1 MWKIYLKRPTIT
13 FTLLVIRIALFAQ
26 DPHLTVTPVI
36 TGLGTPIQVTN
47 AGDGSNRIFVVMQ
60 GATNT
65 GSIFVYNS
73 SYVKLDTFLTVTGIT
88 GMSSGSERGL
98 LSMAFHPQYANAT
111 SPFHGMFYVY
121 YTNATGDLEIA
132 RYQVSS
138 NPDSADENSKA
149 IVLTIPHPVNANH
162 NGGTI
167 RFGPDGYLYL
177 ATGDGGSGGD
187 PPNNAQNPNVLL
199 GKLLRLDVN
208 SNPSP
213 PYYSSPSTN
222 PYFGVTTPDTL
233 DQIYAFG
240 LRNPFRYSFDRLN
253 GNLWIGDVGQG
264 SREEINFSPSNST
277 AGVNYGWRC
286 YEGNL
291 AFNTSGCGP
300 IGNYQFPIFTYPNPG
315 GAAVTGGVVYRGTLP
330 VNAPLQGFYLAT
342 DYYSGT
348 FYKIRP
354 DGAGGWTVYPQ
365 TGLLS
370 GVPSIGETESGE
382 ILLVSQFSGGRV
394 MSLAVDAVL
403 PVRLTDFTARLVNG
417 NTQLNWRTSFE
428 ENLSRF
434 EIEHSKDGVTFNLVG
449 VVNATNNPGGAAYS
463 FIHTP
468 LTIGKQFYRL
478 KTINLDNSSDLS
490 RIASVET
497 GGKNG
502 DFVRPSIITTGVINV
517 FVDNSYNTLELVSMK
532 GEILVKQDINGRT
545 GRVDIP
551 VGAMPA
557 GTYIVQLRS
566 RETTAQQKVIIR

>member
-1 MWKIYLKRPTIT
+1 MWKFYAKRPTIT
-13 FTLLVIRIALFAQ
+13 SVFLFFISIALFAQ
-26 DPHLTVTPVI
+26 DPHLTVTPVL
-36 TGLGTPIQVTN
+36 TGLGTPVQVTN

-60 GATNT
+60 GASTSA
-65 GSIFVYNS
+65 SIFVYNS
-73 SYVKLDTFLTVTGIT
+73 SFVKLDTFLTVTGIST
-88 GMSSGSERGL
+88 GGERGL
-98 LSMAFHPQYANAT
+98 LSMAFHPQYGNIS
-111 SPFHGMFYVY
+111 SPFHGLFYVY
-121 YTNATGDLEIA
+121 YTNAAGDLEIS
-132 RYQVSS
+132 RYQVSN
-138 NPDSADENSKA
+138 NPDSADENTRA

-199 GKLLRLDVN
+199 GKMLRLDVN
-208 SNPSP
+208 SSSSP
-213 PYYSSPSTN
+213 PYYSSPASN

-264 SREEINFSPSNST
+264 TREEIDFRPADST

-291 AFNTSGCGP
+291 PYSPGGCGP
-300 IGNYQFPIFTYPNPG
+300 IESYQFPIFDYPNPG

-330 VNAPLQGFYLAT
+330 VNAPLAGFYVAT

-354 DGAGGWTVYPQ
+354 DGAGGWTVYSQ
-365 TGLLS
+365 AGLLT

-394 MSLAVDAVL
+394 MSVTVDAVL
-403 PVRLTDFTARLVNG
+403 PARMTEFTARLVNG
-417 NTQLNWRTSFE
+417 NTQLTWRTSFE

-434 EIEHSKDGVTFNLVG
+434 EIEHSKDGVIFNTIG
-449 VVNATNNPGGAAYS
+449 VVNATNNPNGAVYS
-463 FIHTP
+463 FTHT
-468 LTIGKQFYRL
+468 LVNSGKQFYRL
-478 KTINLDNSSDLS
+478 KMINLDNSSELS
-490 RIASVET
+490 GIASVET
-497 GGKNG
+497 GGKDRN
-502 DFVRPSIITTGVINV
+502 FVRPSIITSGVINV
-517 FVDNSYNTLELVSMK
+517 FLDDSYNTVEVVSMK
-532 GEILVKQDINGRT
+532 GEILAKQNINGRT

-551 VGAMPA
+551 VGAIPA
-557 GTYIVQLRS
+557 GTYIVQLRN
-566 RETTAQQKVIIR
+566 RESTAQQKVIIR